1 MSSKINVIP
10 PEVKAYEEGILKAL
24 DEIQEIFI
32 KHNLTYFQT
41 LEIGQFLF
49 ELSAEEIELIIKQG
63 VENE

>member
-24 DEIQEIFI
+24 DEIQEILI

-49 ELSAEEIELIIKQG
+49 ELSAEEIELRIKQG